1 LLSAGW
7 FTSLQTWNTW
17 GDIYKRKF
25 LIRDTGRTQ
34 LFDGQITTYDGLT
47 GKYSVYFPCDGKT
60 VYIYLDDKD
69 VIFS

>member
-1 LLSAGW
+1 V
-7 FTSLQTWNTW
+7 F
-17 GDIYKRKF
+17 YKPPNMEYLGRHLKMKF

-34 LFDGQITTYDGLT
+34 LYGQITTYDGLM
-47 GKYSVYFPCDGKT
+47 GKYGVYFPCDGKT

>member
-1 LLSAGW
+1 VV
-7 FTSLQTWNTW
+7 
-17 GDIYKRKF
+17 YKPPNMEYLGRHLKMKF

-47 GKYSVYFPCDGKT
+47 GKYGVYFPCDGKT

>member
-1 LLSAGW
+1 M
-7 FTSLQTWNTW
+7 
-17 GDIYKRKF
+17 KF

-60 VYIYLDDKD
+60 VYIYLDDKAKLKLHHEKQ
-69 VIFS
+69 IAACTCHARIAI